1 VNVYNTIDYYIKDYH
16 HDNVYHDDIITVN
29 NRMLSNTGKNLGN
42 PAISKP
48 NIPYNAPISSFT
60 PISPEKSPNIMKSLN
75 SGINSSV
82 STVKS
87 SLSNLFSPVKESVG
101 EALENNSLITVPVMI
116 GLGILIVLL
125 IIIIIF
131 RNQVAFAFQVTWD
144 KIKSMFQSTSSDPS
158 NPPMLPDTPS
168 IDYNAVQNIMPT
180 KEVFNIAD
188 NKYRYNDSDALCK
201 AYGAELATYDQVKD
215 AWNKGADWCN
225 YGWIKGQAAIYPT
238 QESTYNKLQ
247 TGPEDQ
253 KGACGIPGINGG
265 YFDNPELRFGVNCY
279 GKKPAKSDADDR
291 AQMKPHDMTNDAIE
305 YDRKVQDYK
314 HELNQIPLSPFNSTS
329 WA

>member
-1 VNVYNTIDYYIKDYH
+1 
-16 HDNVYHDDIITVN
+16 
-29 NRMLSNTGKNLGN
+29 MLSNTGKNLGN
-42 PAISKP
+42 SISKP
-48 NIPYNAPISSFT
+48 NISYNAAPSSFT
-60 PISPEKSPNIMKSLN
+60 TLSPEKGPNMMKSLN
-75 SGINSSV
+75 SGINTSV

-101 EALENNSLITVPVMI
+101 EALENNSIVTVPVMI

-125 IIIIIF
+125 IIITIF
-131 RNQVAFAFQVTWD
+131 RDQVAFAFQTIWD
-144 KIKSMFQSTSSDPS
+144 KIKSVIEQPQQPQQPQQSQS
-158 NPPMLPDTPS
+158 N
-168 IDYNAVQNIMPT
+168 IDQGAIQNIMPT

-188 NKYRYNDSDALCK
+188 NKYKYSDSDALCK

-225 YGWIKGQAAIYPT
+225 YGWVKGQAAIYPT

-247 TGPEDQ
+247 MGPEDQ

-265 YFDNPELRFGVNCY
+265 YFDNPDLRFGVNCY
-279 GKKPAKSDADDR
+279 GNKPSKSDADNR
-291 AQMKPHDMTNDAIE
+291 AQMKPHALTNDAIE

-314 HELNQIPLSPFNSTS
+314 QELNQIPISPFNSTS

>member
-1 VNVYNTIDYYIKDYH
+1 MTI
-16 HDNVYHDDIITVN
+16 YHDDNITIN

-42 PAISKP
+42 SIKP
-48 NIPYNAPISSFT
+48 NIPYNAPPSSFT
-60 PISPEKSPNIMKSLN
+60 MLSNTKSPNVMKSLN
-75 SGINSSV
+75 SGITNSV

-87 SLSNLFSPVKESVG
+87 SLTDLFSPVKESVG
-101 EALENNSLITVPVMI
+101 EAMENNSIITVPVMI
-116 GLGILIVLL
+116 GLGVLIVLL
-125 IIIIIF
+125 ILITIF
-131 RNQVAFAFQVTWD
+131 RDQVAFAFQTMWD
-144 KIKSMFQSTSSDPS
+144 KIKSLFQPNPS
-158 NPPMLPDTPS
+158 APSIPPDTS
-168 IDYNAVQNIMPT
+168 NIDHGAVQNIMPA

-188 NKYRYNDSDALCK
+188 NKYKYSDSDALCK

-225 YGWIKGQAAIYPT
+225 YGWVKGQAAIYPT

-247 TGPEDQ
+247 MGPEDQ

-265 YFDNPELRFGVNCY
+265 YFDNPDLRFGVNCY
-279 GKKPAKSDADDR
+279 GNKPSKSDADDR
-291 AQMKPHDMTNDAIE
+291 AQMKPHALTNDAIE

-314 HELNQIPLSPFNSTS
+314 QGLNQIPISPFNSTS

>member
-1 VNVYNTIDYYIKDYH
+1 MIIHITIYYVKCYH
-16 HDNVYHDDIITVN
+16 HDKYHDDIITIN

-42 PAISKP
+42 SVKP
-48 NIPYNAPISSFT
+48 NIPYNAPPSSFT
-60 PISPEKSPNIMKSLN
+60 MLSPEKSQNMMKSLN
-75 SGINSSV
+75 SGITNSV

-87 SLSNLFSPVKESVG
+87 SLTNLFSPVKESVG
-101 EALENNSLITVPVMI
+101 EAIENNSIITVPVMI
-116 GLGILIVLL
+116 GLGVLIVLL
-125 IIIIIF
+125 ILITIF
-131 RNQVAFAFQVTWD
+131 RDQVAFAFQVMWD
-144 KIKSMFQSTSSDPS
+144 KIKSVFQPNPS
-158 NPPMLPDTPS
+158 APSIPPDTPN
-168 IDYNAVQNIMPT
+168 IDHGAVQNIMPT

-188 NKYRYNDSDALCK
+188 NKYKYSDSDALCK

-225 YGWIKGQAAIYPT
+225 YGWVKGQAAIYPT

-247 TGPEDQ
+247 MGPEDQ

-265 YFDNPELRFGVNCY
+265 YFDNPDLRFGVNCY
-279 GKKPAKSDADDR
+279 GNKPSKSDADDR
-291 AQMKPHDMTNDAIE
+291 AQMKPHALTNDAIE

-314 HELNQIPLSPFNSTS
+314 HELNQIPISPFNSTS

>member
-1 VNVYNTIDYYIKDYH
+1 
-16 HDNVYHDDIITVN
+16 
-29 NRMLSNTGKNLGN
+29 MLSNTGKNLGN
-42 PAISKP
+42 SSKP
-48 NIPYNAPISSFT
+48 NIPYNAPLSSFT
-60 PISPEKSPNIMKSLN
+60 TLSPEKGPNMMKSLN
-75 SGINSSV
+75 SGINTSV

-101 EALENNSLITVPVMI
+101 EALENNSIVTVPVMI

-125 IIIIIF
+125 IIITIF
-131 RNQVAFAFQVTWD
+131 RDQVAFAFQTIWD
-144 KIKSMFQSTSSDPS
+144 KIKSVIEQPRQPQQPQS
-158 NPPMLPDTPS
+158 N
-168 IDYNAVQNIMPT
+168 IDQGAIQNIMPT

-188 NKYRYNDSDALCK
+188 NKYKYSDSDALCK

-225 YGWIKGQAAIYPT
+225 YGWVKGQAAIYPT

-247 TGPEDQ
+247 MGPEDQ

-265 YFDNPELRFGVNCY
+265 YFDNPDLRFGVNCY
-279 GKKPAKSDADDR
+279 GNKPSKSDADDR
-291 AQMKPHDMTNDAIE
+291 AQMKPHALTNDAIE

-314 HELNQIPLSPFNSTS
+314 QGLNQIPISPFNSTS

>member
-1 VNVYNTIDYYIKDYH
+1 MTI
-16 HDNVYHDDIITVN
+16 YHDDNITIN

-42 PAISKP
+42 SIKP
-48 NIPYNAPISSFT
+48 NIPYNAPPSSFT
-60 PISPEKSPNIMKSLN
+60 MLSNTKSPNVMKSLN
-75 SGINSSV
+75 SGITNSV

-87 SLSNLFSPVKESVG
+87 SLTDLFSPVKESVG
-101 EALENNSLITVPVMI
+101 EAMENNSIITVPVMI
-116 GLGILIVLL
+116 GLGVLIVLL
-125 IIIIIF
+125 ILITIF
-131 RNQVAFAFQVTWD
+131 RDQVAFAFQTIWD
-144 KIKSMFQSTSSDPS
+144 KVKSVIEQPQQPQPQQPNT
-158 NPPMLPDTPS
+158 T
-168 IDYNAVQNIMPT
+168 IDKGAIQNIMPT

-188 NKYRYNDSDALCK
+188 NKYKYSDSDALCK

-225 YGWIKGQAAIYPT
+225 YGWVKGQAAIYPT

-247 TGPEDQ
+247 MGPEDQ

-265 YFDNPELRFGVNCY
+265 YFDNPDLRFGVNCY
-279 GKKPAKSDADDR
+279 GNKPSKSNADDR
-291 AQMKPHDMTNDAIE
+291 AQMKPHALTNDAIE

-314 HELNQIPLSPFNSTS
+314 HELNQIPISPFNSTT

>member
-1 VNVYNTIDYYIKDYH
+1 
-16 HDNVYHDDIITVN
+16 
-29 NRMLSNTGKNLGN
+29 MLSSNTGKNV
-42 PAISKP
+42 SK
-48 NIPYNAPISSFT
+48 NSNNKPYNAPLSSFT
-60 PISPEKSPNIMKSLN
+60 NVTPVRESNNMMKSIN
-75 SGINSSV
+75 SGINNSV

-87 SLSNLFSPVKESVG
+87 SLSDLYSPVKESVG
-101 EALENNSLITVPVMI
+101 EAMENTTSIISIPLVV
-116 GLGILIVLL
+116 GLGILTVLL
-125 IIIIIF
+125 ILVTIF
-131 RNQVAFAFQVTWD
+131 RDQVAYALQVFWNT
-144 KIKSMFQSTSSDPS
+144 IKSLFQSTPSTPSTPLDPS
-158 NPPMLPDTPS
+158 SPPMLPSTPN
-168 IDYNAVQNIMPT
+168 IDNGAIQNSMPT

-225 YGWIKGQAAIYPT
+225 YGWVKGQAAIYPT